1 MPETSKKNIRYTLG
15 ILLLLVALNAFA
27 GGYYGMTGAEGV
39 PVQWLAGSPFRNY
52 FIPGLFLFA
61 GIGGLA
67 LFAAIAVFRQSELA
81 RKITFFCVV
90 VILAWLTVQVSIIGY
105 VSWMQPVTATI
116 AILILFLK
124 GQLPNRNKKIDSH
137 EYNNI

>member
-61 GIGGLA
+61 VIGSLA
-67 LFAAIAVFRQSELA
+67 LVAAIAVFRQSELA

-90 VILAWLTVQVSIIGY
+90 VILAWLAVQVSIIGY

-116 AILILFLK
+116 AILILFLQGNFLK
-124 GQLPNRNKKIDSH
+124 GIKK
-137 EYNNI
+137 